1 MGIDIL
7 LHSAWTQYFLTFLSI
22 VWLDVVLSGDN
33 ALVIGIAASTLERKL
48 QRQAIVFGLVLAT
61 VIRIICAI
69 GATYLLGVPG
79 LLFVGGLALLWVAW
93 RLLKELMPGG
103 HTDDQTGH
111 IKPQNTLGRALFSIT
126 LADLSMSIDNV
137 LAVAGLARSHVEL
150 LVFGLVLSIALMGLG
165 ASLILRLM
173 RRYPWISYAG
183 VAILFYIGVRM
194 VIEGWPDLYGF
205 IARMSG
211 VSA

>member
-1 MGIDIL
+1 MGIDFL
-7 LHSAWTQYFLTFLSI
+7 VDSAWTSYFITFLSI

-61 VIRIICAI
+61 GIRIVCAI
-69 GATYLLGVPG
+69 GATFLLNVPG
-79 LLFVGGLALLWVAW
+79 LLFIGGLALLWVAY
-93 RLLKELMPGG
+93 RLLRELLPGHAG
-103 HTDDQTGH
+103 GDEAAH

-137 LAVAGLARSHVEL
+137 LAVAGLARHNVEL

-183 VAILFYIGVRM
+183 VAILFYIGIRM
-194 VIEGWPDLYGF
+194 VIEGWPDLYAF
-205 IARMSG
+205 TLKMFG
-211 VSA
+211 VPA